1 MVRDVLSD
9 LTHSVAALR
18 SWQEE
23 SPYSQLLSVDSA
35 IALVEARLSTAAE
48 LAHEISVSGN
58 TPTLKNKLSR
68 AVVELNG
75 AFQYFFAQ
83 IVPSKPDGL

>member
-1 MVRDVLSD
+1 VSVLS
-9 LTHSVAALR
+9 TVRFRPTPVHAGQTPV
-18 SWQEE
+18 
-23 SPYSQLLSVDSA
+23 SPEHA
-35 IALVEARLSTAAE
+35 GALVEARLSTAAE